1 VDASAF
7 DLRDFGHFSASARG
21 ANYRECLG
29 SVEVPA
35 NAELIALCSPAFRK
49 FGTTPAHTNHAK
61 EKWPAMIKPYRIL
74 QSISLLSRL
83 RSGPNLTSARFE
95 VRRPVSTHCLANP
108 FLLVSLLLC
117 LAPGF
122 VTGQTAAEAAGATSV
137 SATAPSN
144 SKAPA
149 FPSDPT
155 PGDKDK
161 SPHLLA
167 PVVQQSEVANRKAL
181 EQKAGKRPGKLL
193 LRSIPTGAQVWVN
206 GMFVGH
212 APLLMILAPG
222 KYQVELRGQR
232 MEHAAR
238 AVDLLPDETR
248 TVSLALS
255 IRYPT
260 RASVH

>member
-1 VDASAF
+1 
-7 DLRDFGHFSASARG
+7 
-21 ANYRECLG
+21 
-29 SVEVPA
+29 
-35 NAELIALCSPAFRK
+35 
-49 FGTTPAHTNHAK
+49 
-61 EKWPAMIKPYRIL
+61 MIKPYRTL
-74 QSISLLSRL
+74 RSISLLSRL
-83 RSGPNLTSARFE
+83 HSGPNLTNACFE
-95 VRRPVSTHCLANP
+95 VRRPVSTHRHANV
-108 FLLVSLLLC
+108 FLLVALLLC

-122 VTGQTAAEAAGATSV
+122 VNGQTAAEAAGATSV
-137 SATAPSN
+137 SATAAN
-144 SKAPA
+144 TAKAPA
-149 FPSDPT
+149 FPSNPT
-155 PGDKDK
+155 PGDRDK

-167 PVVQQSEVANRKAL
+167 PVVQQSEVANRQAL

-248 TVSLALS
+248 TVSLTLS
-255 IRYPT
+255 VRYPT